1 MTDGSKG
8 WLQGTKLTAVD
19 GLSDIVQLAVIIACS
34 GAGSVTKGRTFFLA

>member
-19 GLSDIVQLAVIIACS
+19 GLSDIVHLAVIIACS
-34 GAGSVTKGRTFFLA
+34 GAGSVQKVELFS